1 MNDSEK
7 AIRQHYAAMAPRVLE
22 ALRNR
27 GYEAWFCADAKEARE
42 KVLELILPDDTVSWG
57 GSMTM
62 EELGVISRLR
72 AGGYKLIDRDAAA
85 TREER
90 AELMRQALL
99 CGTFLA
105 SVNAMTEDGVMIN
118 IDGNCNRI
126 AAIAYGPKRVVLA
139 VGMNKICRDLPS
151 ARSRARCFAAPANAM
166 RLNLEDRP
174 CFRTGVCCD
183 CHAGTSICA
192 QVVEMR
198 CNHIPGRI
206 KVVLIGENSG
216 L

>member
-1 MNDSEK
+1 MNDSENI
-7 AIRQHYAAMAPRVLE
+7 IRQRYAAMAPRVLD

-27 GYEAWFCADAKEARE
+27 GYEAWFCATADEARE
-42 KVLELILPDDTVSWG
+42 KILELILPDDTVSWG
-57 GSMTM
+57 GSMTL
-62 EELGVISRLR
+62 EELGVIARLR
-72 AGGYKLIDRDAAA
+72 AGGYKLIDRDVAA

-90 AELMRQALL
+90 VELMRRALL

-105 SVNAMTEDGVMIN
+105 SVNAMTEDGVMVN

-126 AAIAYGPKRVVLA
+126 AAIAFGPKQVVLA
-139 VGMNKICRDLPS
+139 IGMNKICRDLPS
-151 ARSRARCFAAPANAM
+151 ARNRARCFAAPANAV
-166 RLNLEDRP
+166 RLKHESTP

-183 CHAGTSICA
+183 CHTGTSMCA

-198 CNHIPGRI
+198 CSHIPGRI
-206 KVVLIGENSG
+206 KVVLIGEDSG

>member
-7 AIRQHYAAMAPRVLE
+7 VIRQRYAAMAPRVLD
-22 ALRNR
+22 ALRSR
-27 GYEAWFCADAKEARE
+27 GYEAWFCPTAAEAGD
-42 KVLELILPDDTVSWG
+42 KVLELILPDDTVAWG

-85 TREER
+85 TGEDRVEV
-90 AELMRQALL
+90 MRRALL

-151 ARSRARCFAAPANAM
+151 ARNRARCFAAPANAV
-166 RLNLEDRP
+166 RLNQESKP

-183 CHAGTSICA
+183 CHTGTSMCA